1 MRECEPT
8 LTLFLPS
15 SPPQRVPTAQTQSEV
30 SLENRP
36 GVLDRDAFKKI
47 ALHLSAEQEATYSS
61 GAHLL
66 TVTQTGCSA
75 CATTPIK
82 AMRVSTAG
90 YCVSA
95 SESSVEATTRI
106 LEQTQ
111 ESVVDNQDKQ
121 LLR

>member
-82 AMRVSTAG
+82 
-90 YCVSA
+90 VSA